1 MIKKIIKK
9 YLPFKLKKIL
19 FAVNNI
25 LFSRNYSYSQEGE
38 DLILNRFFEKQN
50 KGFYI
55 DVGAHHPVRFSN
67 TYMFYKRG
75 WSGINIDAMP
85 NSMKIFNLLRPRD
98 INLEIP
104 ISLNEKK
111 MTYYSFNDPAI
122 NGFDKNLSQSRTKD
136 YKLISKISLETKT
149 LEKLLDKYLI
159 KKEIDFLSIDVEGLD
174 LEVLKSTNLKKYKP
188 KIILVEILES
198 NFDNLK
204 NCDLYNFLVDNDY
217 VFLAKT
223 INTFFFKHKNIKT

>member
-122 NGFDKNLSQSRTKD
+122 NGFNKNLSQSRTND

-204 NCDLYNFLVDNDY
+204 NCDLYNFLMDNDY

>member
-122 NGFDKNLSQSRTKD
+122 NGFDKNLSHSRTND

-174 LEVLKSTNLKKYKP
+174 LEVLKSINLKKYKP

-204 NCDLYNFLVDNDY
+204 NCDLYNFLMDNDY

>member
-122 NGFDKNLSQSRTKD
+122 NGFNKNLSQSRTND

-204 NCDLYNFLVDNDY
+204 NLEIVIY
-217 VFLAKT
+217 T
-223 INTFFFKHKNIKT
+223 TF